1 MGGGEVC
8 VYGVGELGQGCGAQ
22 NSAFLSS
29 AAQWQS
35 HIGDVR
41 DLASREIYSS
51 LYSPAR
57 QRHAWSKIQDEK
69 RKVLFLGTSQHQ
81 VNNACVSSLLR
92 TPWGGISTPRRQVTV
107 YYYNHPGRKE
117 NTPREYPSRWLST
130 S

>member
-1 MGGGEVC
+1 M
-8 VYGVGELGQGCGAQ
+8 YRVGELGQGCVAQ
-22 NSAFLSS
+22 NSVFFSS
-29 AAQWQS
+29 VAQWQS

-69 RKVLFLGTSQHQ
+69 RKVLFLSTSQHQ

-92 TPWGGISTPRRQVTV
+92 PPWGGSSTPWRQVTV
-107 YYYNHPGRKE
+107 YYYNLPGRKE
-117 NTPREYPSRWLST
+117 NTPRESPSHWLSA